1 MPPAGLEPALCFQKG
16 ILSPSCLPISP
27 QWHRKELPIYDSS
40 YNTIETVLCQELLLD
55 FAAVQ
60 LRIHAVLVVPAASS
74 TTFPRKPFRMKS
86 LQG

>member
-60 LRIHAVLVVPAASS
+60 LRVHAGAALCHSRGHVDIVLVGALNA
-74 TTFPRKPFRMKS
+74 
-86 LQG
+86 